1 MSVQVIKFN
10 LARLS
15 VEVSLKPRRS
25 KSNESSPQPI
35 PSQSSSDR
43 LYQRFPS
50 AAREF
55 DADMKL
61 RI

>member
-1 MSVQVIKFN
+1 
-10 LARLS
+10 LS

-25 KSNESSPQPI
+25 KSNKSSAQPML
-35 PSQSSSDR
+35 SRSSGDR

-50 AAREF
+50 VAREF